1 MPSGHPLEKSF
12 NEIDCEIY
20 YLWEIKECSFIA
32 LLKYSII
39 FYLLE
44 CQHEK
49 S

>member
-1 MPSGHPLEKSF
+1 MPLGHPLEKSF

-20 YLWEIKECSFIA
+20 YLCEIKECSFIA

-39 FYLLE
+39 FYLFE
-44 CQHEK
+44 YQHEK